1 MGGLYGFVN
10 KKNLFDSRSLIMKM
24 RDSLTHQNWHSDEM
38 IIEKNYAF
46 GRKGIVPSQFQP
58 VYSADGKFFLMLDG
72 DIFSIQN
79 SNINLG
85 ETYSERIARSI
96 IDLNRNM
103 LSIVPEGIEGDY
115 NILMADVTNERFLI
129 SNDIFGLRH
138 LFYYNDEN
146 IFIFSPEIDAILQY
160 DGIDR
165 ELNRPSISDY
175 FYYNTLVHNNTFF
188 RNIHLLPPA
197 SVLDVD
203 LKTLTIRQYWDPDYS
218 EDRVDVSYDDLLE
231 EGYEL
236 WKNAIH
242 KRIEGKEKIAIPL
255 SGGLDSRLL
264 VAFTMMKNKNIFSFT
279 RDEKN
284 GDEHRIAKEVV
295 KYFSIPEYRLY
306 QFDGCSILNNLE
318 EAVMLKGG
326 MVQHGAILID
336 IAKEMG
342 NQYDIFLNGSF
353 AMGLSFTTHYFKEDE
368 INKNFSIEEKITR
381 ISQRC
386 GERYFGQF
394 AQRMLKKDFISQIKK
409 YKGVNIKKG
418 LENFNVY
425 SDSFHKQKDLF
436 LIQTLKRRRGVG
448 IDLWKYFVNDV
459 LPLADYDLFKFYLR
473 LPSKYKLTREFHY
486 EIIRRKFPDLAKI
499 EYQRTGV
506 DLFTKP
512 TKLTQMKRKYFPLL
526 QYYIGR
532 LSYGKLNIVNKTSF
546 DNSNIWYRRNS
557 KLQKYFQEILLDERT
572 GKRGYYNLKEVSELL
587 SLQKRGGNYFNLID
601 QLVEFELTNRLFFD

>member
-1 MGGLYGFVN
+1 MGGLYGFLN
-10 KKNLFDSRSLIMKM
+10 KTKSFDSRILIKKM
-24 RDSLTHQNWHSDEM
+24 RDSLTHQSWHSDEM
-38 IIEKNYAF
+38 VIGEDYAF
-46 GRKGIVPSQFQP
+46 GRKGVVPSEFQP
-58 VYSADGKFFLMLDG
+58 IYNESRDCLLMLDG
-72 DIFSIQN
+72 DIFSIK
-79 SNINLG
+79 NIG
-85 ETYSERIARSI
+85 KKYSETYNDQIMKDILELFINSPSAVPQKMDGDFNMLFA
-96 IDLNRNM
+96 DLN
-103 LSIVPEGIEGDY
+103 
-115 NILMADVTNERFLI
+115 TERFTLA
-129 SNDIFGLRH
+129 NDIFGLRH

-146 IFIFSPEIDAILQY
+146 IFIFAPEIDAILQHSE
-160 DGIDR
+160 INR
-165 ELNRPSISDY
+165 ELNYASISDY
-175 FYYNTLVHNNTFF
+175 FYYNTVVHNNTYFKH
-188 RNIHLLPPA
+188 IHLLPPA
-197 SVLDVD
+197 SVLKIDKEE
-203 LKTLTIRQYWDPDYS
+203 LKIHNYWFPDYK
-218 EDRVDVSYDDLLE
+218 EDRIDVSYDDLLE

-242 KRIEGKEKIAIPL
+242 KRIKGKEKIAIPL

-264 VAFTMMKNKNIFSFT
+264 VAFTQMKNSNIFAFT
-279 RDEKN
+279 HDEKG
-284 GDEHRIAKEVV
+284 GDEHRIAKIVAKHFKLSQYEL
-295 KYFSIPEYRLY
+295 F
-306 QFDGCSILNNLE
+306 QFNGYSILNNLE
-318 EAVMLKGG
+318 EAVRLKGG
-326 MVQHGAILID
+326 MVQHSAILLD
-336 IAKEMG
+336 MAKNMS
-342 NQYDIFLNGSF
+342 NQYDVFLNGSF

-394 AQRMLKKDFISQIKK
+394 AQRMLKKDFISQLKK

-418 LENFNVY
+418 LEDFNVY

-473 LPSKYKLTREFHY
+473 LPSKYKLNREFHY

-512 TKLTQMKRKYFPLL
+512 AKLTQMKRKYFPLL

-572 GKRGYYNLKEVSELL
+572 GKRGYYNLKELSELL